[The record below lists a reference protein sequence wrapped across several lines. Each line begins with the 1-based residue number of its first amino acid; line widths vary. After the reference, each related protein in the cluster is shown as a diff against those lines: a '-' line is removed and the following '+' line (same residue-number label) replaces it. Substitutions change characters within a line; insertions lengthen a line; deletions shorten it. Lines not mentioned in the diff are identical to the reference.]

1 MPPVVRRVLAF
12 PVAYAMITGDRR
24 AAHGNG
30 QHPRPVGMRKIA
42 VEIRPSCDGTR
53 RGQSSS
59 GTERCLIKEPGGPR
73 ISTSLGTHRGLAPIS
88 EAYLSMGASTRLA

>member
-30 QHPRPVGMRKIA
+30 QHPRPVGMRKLA

-59 GTERCLIKEPGGPR
+59 GTGALPHQGTRGSEDQHVTGHAPR
-73 ISTSLGTHRGLAPIS
+73 ARAH
-88 EAYLSMGASTRLA
+88 